1 MSRYNNKVYLLLLPL
16 SPLNNARES
25 QDFPSSKSLLF
36 HPSRY
41 LIGRL
46 HIVEGSR
53 LYFSKTKLK
62 KNYHFFHLFSF
73 HTIRN
78 FIEHAGLQPI
88 LFQRERFL
96 LDMKAFIN
104 SSFTKNILLYWA
116 INIKIVECLFIVG
129 ASCFPFGRR
138 NYLNYY

>member
-1 MSRYNNKVYLLLLPL
+1 MLTSPEYSLGSRVCCTKTYSFPHEDSLLQIGLGLLYASRKEFSMSRYNNKVYLLLLPL

-78 FIEHAGLQPI
+78 FIEHAGLQSI
-88 LFQRERFL
+88 LF
-96 LDMKAFIN
+96 
-104 SSFTKNILLYWA
+104 
-116 INIKIVECLFIVG
+116 
-129 ASCFPFGRR
+129 
-138 NYLNYY
+138 